1 MPNQFV
7 NPALRPSVYFY
18 HIPKTGGMSLR
29 SFLADQYPDADR
41 CPAEDW
47 RALAAYDQPTLARF
61 RLFYGHL
68 SVNLKDY
75 LPTGVRTATFLR
87 SPVGRTVSTIRHLM
101 RDPSFHPMHERFK
114 GRTLREAIYDDEL
127 MLGLQNAQTTLLS
140 CDVPIEEMLAQARR
154 QIAENRFVEMGSLR
168 WPSSLQKALRT
179 LEGYDFVGL
188 MDHFKDSLWAM
199 CAQFGFAP
207 PEVMPEL
214 NRATDEHLPRDLDEK
229 DIAHI
234 RSFLV
239 DDIELYDTM
248 RRRAFSQT
256 DRAKIFSK
264 MFEKGILTH
273 SSGPLDLDLGRPFLG
288 SGWYPPE
295 LHRDRWVRWSGPHSK
310 AMIYLPIRRDVRRAV
325 RVEFLK
331 SKKVEQVDVL
341 VEEQKVPARIQEDGS
356 ICTVELDL
364 PSVDSDSA
372 PLVSA
377 VTLDS
382 RRVTKQADR
391 NDSDV
396 RALGLLLLRVKVA

>member
-1 MPNQFV
+1 MPNRFV
-7 NPALRPSVYFY
+7 NPALRPPVYFY

-29 SFLADQYPDADR
+29 SFLADQYPDGDR

-47 RALAAYDQPTLARF
+47 RALAAYDQPALARF

-68 SVNLKDY
+68 SANLKDY
-75 LPTGVRTATFLR
+75 LPADVRTATFLR
-87 SPVGRTVSTIRHLM
+87 SPVGRTISTIRHLM

-114 GRTLREAIYDDEL
+114 DRTLREAIYDDEL

-140 CDVPIEEMLAQARR
+140 CDVPIEEMLALARR
-154 QIAENRFVEMGSLR
+154 QIAENRFVEMGSLQ
-168 WPSSLQKALRT
+168 WTSSPQKALRA
-179 LEGYDFVGL
+179 LEAYDFVGL
-188 MDHFKDSLWAM
+188 MDHFKESLWAM

-214 NRATDEHLPRDLDEK
+214 NRATDARLPDDLDEN

-234 RSFLV
+234 RSFLA
-239 DDIELYDTM
+239 DDIKLYDTM
-248 RRRAFSQT
+248 RHRAFAQT
-256 DRAKIFSK
+256 DRVKIFSE
-264 MFEKGILTH
+264 MFEKGILTQ

-295 LHRDRWVRWSGPHSK
+295 LHGDRWVRWSGPRSK
-310 AMIYLPIRRDVRRAV
+310 AMIYLPIRRDVRRAL

-364 PSVDSDSA
+364 PSVNSDSA

-391 NDSDV
+391 NDSDL
-396 RALGLLLLRVKVA
+396 RSLGLLLLSVKVA

>member
-1 MPNQFV
+1 
-7 NPALRPSVYFY
+7 
-18 HIPKTGGMSLR
+18 
-29 SFLADQYPDADR
+29 
-41 CPAEDW
+41 
-47 RALAAYDQPTLARF
+47 
-61 RLFYGHL
+61 
-68 SVNLKDY
+68 
-75 LPTGVRTATFLR
+75 
-87 SPVGRTVSTIRHLM
+87 
-101 RDPSFHPMHERFK
+101 MHERFK
-114 GRTLREAIYDDEL
+114 GRTLREAIYDDAL

-140 CDVPIEEMLAQARR
+140 CDVPVEEMLAQARR

-168 WPSSLQKALRT
+168 WPSSLQKALST

-214 NRATDEHLPRDLDEK
+214 NRATDERLPRDLDDK

-234 RSFLV
+234 RSFLA
-239 DDIELYDTM
+239 DDIKLYDTM
-248 RRRAFSQT
+248 RRKAFAQT
-256 DRAKIFSK
+256 DRAKIFSE
-264 MFEKGILTH
+264 MFEKGILTQ

-295 LHRDRWVRWSGPHSK
+295 LHSDRWVRWSGPHSK

-331 SKKVEQVDVL
+331 SKMVEQVDVL
-341 VEEQKVPARIQEDGS
+341 VEEQKIPARVQENGS

-364 PSVDSDSA
+364 PSVNSDSA

-391 NDSDV
+391 NDSDL
-396 RALGLLLLRVKVA
+396 RALGLLLLSVKVA

>member
-47 RALAAYDQPTLARF
+47 RALAEYDQPALAGF

-68 SVNLKDY
+68 SANLKDY

-87 SPVGRTVSTIRHLM
+87 SPVGRTISTIRHLM

-168 WPSSLQKALRT
+168 WPSSLQKALQT

-229 DIAHI
+229 DIAHV
-234 RSFLV
+234 RSFLA
-239 DDIELYDTM
+239 DDIKLYDTM
-248 RRRAFSQT
+248 RRRAFAQA
-256 DRAKIFSK
+256 DRAKIFSE
-264 MFEKGILTH
+264 MFEKGILTQ

-295 LHRDRWVRWSGPHSK
+295 LHGDRWVRWSGPHSK

-341 VEEQKVPARIQEDGS
+341 VEEQKVPARVQENGS

-364 PSVDSDSA
+364 PSVNSDSA

-391 NDSDV
+391 NDSDL
-396 RALGLLLLRVKVA
+396 RALGLLLLSVKVA

>member
-1 MPNQFV
+1 MPNEFV
-7 NPALRPSVYFY
+7 SPALRPSVYFY

-29 SFLADQYPDADR
+29 GFLADQYPDQDR

-47 RALAAYDQPTLARF
+47 KQLAAYDQSALARF

-68 SVNLKDY
+68 SANLADY
-75 LPTGVRTATFLR
+75 LPDGVRTLTFLR
-87 SPVGRTVSTIRHLM
+87 SPVGRTISTIRHLM

-114 GRTLREAIYDDEL
+114 GRTLKEAIYDDAL

-140 CDVPIEEMLAQARR
+140 CDVPVDEMVAQARR
-154 QIAENRFVEMGSLR
+154 QIAANQFVEMGSLQ
-168 WPSSLQKALRT
+168 WTSSLQKALRT

-188 MDHFKDSLWAM
+188 MDHFGESLWAM

-214 NRATDEHLPRDLDEK
+214 NRATDEHLPAELDEK

-234 RSFLV
+234 RSFLA
-239 DDIELYDTM
+239 DDIKLYDTV
-248 RRRAFSQT
+248 RHRAFEQA
-256 DRAKIFSK
+256 DRVKIFSE
-264 MFEKGILTH
+264 MFEKGILTQ
-273 SSGPLDLDLGRPFLG
+273 SSGPLEVDLGRPFLG

-295 LHRDRWVRWSGPHSK
+295 RHGDRWVRWSGPHSK
-310 AMIYLPIRRDVRRAV
+310 AMIYLPIRRDVRRAI

-341 VEEQKVPARIQEDGS
+341 VEEQKVPARIEEAGG
-356 ICTVELDL
+356 ICSVELDL
-364 PSVDSDSA
+364 PSVSSDSA

-382 RRVTKQADR
+382 RRVTKPADR
-391 NDSDV
+391 NDSDL
-396 RALGLLLLRVKVA
+396 RSLGLLLLSVKVA

>member
-68 SVNLKDY
+68 SANLKDY

>member
-7 NPALRPSVYFY
+7 KPALRPSVYFY
-18 HIPKTGGMSLR
+18 HIPKTGEMSLR

-47 RALAAYDQPTLARF
+47 RALAEYDQPALAGF

-68 SVNLKDY
+68 SANLKDY
-75 LPTGVRTATFLR
+75 FPTGVRTATFLR
-87 SPVGRTVSTIRHLM
+87 SPVGRTISTIRHLM

-114 GRTLREAIYDDEL
+114 DRTLREAIYDDEL

-168 WPSSLQKALRT
+168 WPSSLQKALQT

-229 DIAHI
+229 DIAHV
-234 RSFLV
+234 RSFLA
-239 DDIELYDTM
+239 DDIKLYDTM
-248 RRRAFSQT
+248 RRRAFAQA
-256 DRAKIFSK
+256 DRAKIFSE
-264 MFEKGILTH
+264 MFEKGILTQ

-288 SGWYPPE
+288 SGWYAPE
-295 LHRDRWVRWSGPHSK
+295 LHGDRWVRWSGPHSK

-341 VEEQKVPARIQEDGS
+341 VEEQKVPARVQENGS

-364 PSVDSDSA
+364 PSVNSDSA

-391 NDSDV
+391 NDSDL
-396 RALGLLLLRVKVA
+396 RALGLLLLSVKVA

>member
-7 NPALRPSVYFY
+7 KPALRPSVYFY
-18 HIPKTGGMSLR
+18 HIPKTGEMSLR

-47 RALAAYDQPTLARF
+47 RALAEYDQPALAGF

-68 SVNLKDY
+68 SANLKDY
-75 LPTGVRTATFLR
+75 LPAGVRTATFLR
-87 SPVGRTVSTIRHLM
+87 SPVGRTISTIRHLM

-168 WPSSLQKALRT
+168 WPSSLQKALQT

-229 DIAHI
+229 DIAHV
-234 RSFLV
+234 RSFLA
-239 DDIELYDTM
+239 DDIKLYDTM
-248 RRRAFSQT
+248 RRRAFAQA
-256 DRAKIFSK
+256 DRAKIFSE
-264 MFEKGILTH
+264 MFEKGILTQ

-288 SGWYPPE
+288 SGWYAPE
-295 LHRDRWVRWSGPHSK
+295 LHGDRWVRWSGPHSK

-341 VEEQKVPARIQEDGS
+341 VEEQKVPARVQENGS

-364 PSVDSDSA
+364 PSVNSDSA

-391 NDSDV
+391 NDSDL
-396 RALGLLLLRVKVA
+396 RALGLLLLSVKVA

>member
-1 MPNQFV
+1 V
-7 NPALRPSVYFY
+7 DVYFY

-41 CPAEDW
+41 CPAEGW
-47 RALAAYDQPTLARF
+47 RALAAYDQPALARF

-68 SVNLKDY
+68 SANLKDY
-75 LPTGVRTATFLR
+75 LPAGVRAATFLR

-168 WPSSLQKALRT
+168 WTSSLQKALRA
-179 LEGYDFVGL
+179 LEAYDFVGL

-207 PEVMPEL
+207 PEFMPEL
-214 NRATDEHLPRDLDEK
+214 NRATDEHVPDLDEK

-234 RSFLV
+234 RSFLA
-239 DDIELYDTM
+239 DDIKLYDTM
-248 RRRAFSQT
+248 RRRAFAQT
-256 DRAKIFSK
+256 DRVKIFSE
-264 MFEKGILTH
+264 MFEKGILTQL
-273 SSGPLDLDLGRPFLG
+273 SGPLDLDLGRPFLG

-295 LHRDRWVRWSGPHSK
+295 LQRDRWVRWSGPHSK
-310 AMIYLPIRRDVRRAV
+310 AMIYLPIRRDARRAV

-331 SKKVEQVDVL
+331 SKKVEHVDVL

-364 PSVDSDSA
+364 PSVNSDSA

-391 NDSDV
+391 NDSDL
-396 RALGLLLLRVKVA
+396 RSLGLLLLSVKVA